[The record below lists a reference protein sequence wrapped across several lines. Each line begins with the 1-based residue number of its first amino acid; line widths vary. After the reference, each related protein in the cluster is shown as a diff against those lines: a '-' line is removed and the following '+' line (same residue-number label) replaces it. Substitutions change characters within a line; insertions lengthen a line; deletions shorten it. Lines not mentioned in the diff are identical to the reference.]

1 MPHRDL
7 TPKALLSVLIA
18 LLVER
23 RELVP
28 QRDSLSQSCTACAC
42 GTLLPYASDHC
53 RLDVAIQ
60 VLHHAAGSLGEADD
74 SCCDDGY
81 VGYGY
86 ILILHPAFSAWFCC
100 L

>member
-60 VLHHAAGSLGEADD
+60 VLHHAAGSLGEAND
-74 SCCDDGY
+74 SCCDDG
-81 VGYGY
+81 
-86 ILILHPAFSAWFCC
+86 
-100 L
+100 